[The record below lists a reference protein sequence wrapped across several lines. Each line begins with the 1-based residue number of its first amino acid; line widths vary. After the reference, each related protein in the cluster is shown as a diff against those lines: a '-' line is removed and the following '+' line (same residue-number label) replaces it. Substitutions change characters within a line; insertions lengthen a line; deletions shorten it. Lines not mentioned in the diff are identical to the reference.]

1 MRLNVS
7 VMLLDKSEKVKKY
20 VDLRLSGDITFV
32 IIPLFLYFIAIDID
46 KIIYYKITLIVIKNS

>member
-46 KIIYYKITLIVIKNS
+46 KITYYKITLIVIKNS

>member
-32 IIPLFLYFIAIDID
+32 IISLFLYFIAIDID